1 MNRLGNTNWL
11 SNRRITQQVG
21 AQVLPALTAQNGTQ
35 ILNPA
40 VARAWL
46 GLVPSWII
54 LGMVLLAT
62 LGICSTVIIR
72 TRAQLQ
78 LSSQQHEVMA
88 SEIGLLRRDNASLQ
102 AEIHRMTTD
111 PNMIES
117 AARAR
122 LGMVRPNDI
131 VVPVESVHAVSNFGT
146 LSFAR

>member
-21 AQVLPALTAQNGTQ
+21 AQVLPALTAQSGIQ

-62 LGICSTVIIR
+62 LGICSTVIVR

-78 LSSQQHEVMA
+78 MSSQQHEVMA

-102 AEIHRMTTD
+102 AEIRRMTSD

-117 AARAR
+117 AARVR

-131 VVPVESVHAVSNFGT
+131 VVPVESVHPVSNFGT